1 MDTGLI
7 MLLTA
12 FILILLLNVNWRY
25 YWYLLKTK
33 YLIRKAKKE
42 VHRIEELKD
51 KIEYR

>member
-7 MLLTA
+7 MLLTVL
-12 FILILLLNVNWRY
+12 ILIMLLSVNWKY
-25 YWYLLKTK
+25 YWYLIKTK

-42 VHRIEELKD
+42 VKRIEELKD